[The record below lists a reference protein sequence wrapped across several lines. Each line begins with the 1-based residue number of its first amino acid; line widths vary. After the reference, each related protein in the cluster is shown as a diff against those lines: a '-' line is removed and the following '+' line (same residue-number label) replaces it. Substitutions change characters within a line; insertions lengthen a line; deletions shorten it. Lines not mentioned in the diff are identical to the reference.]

1 MVKRHRALSEQPKP
15 AGLFLG
21 GLPAFRS
28 CISSTDIA
36 SRPFRSG
43 GLALPGEIPPGLDFL
58 TLSDYNAEGTALRT
72 L

>member
-21 GLPAFRS
+21 GLPA
-28 CISSTDIA
+28 
-36 SRPFRSG
+36 FRSG

-58 TLSDYNAEGTALRT
+58 TLSDYNAEGAA
-72 L
+72 

>member
-15 AGLFLG
+15 TGLFLG
-21 GLPAFRS
+21 GLPA
-28 CISSTDIA
+28 
-36 SRPFRSG
+36 FRSG

-58 TLSDYNAEGTALRT
+58 TLSDYNAEGAALRT

>member
-1 MVKRHRALSEQPKP
+1 MVNRHRALSGQHKP

-21 GLPAFRS
+21 GLPA
-28 CISSTDIA
+28 
-36 SRPFRSG
+36 FRSG